1 MLLKVFPF
9 SCLPCWVFVHSWLP
23 FRLLPVLFWSLG
35 HPPLLYYLSLPSAF
49 FVRSLQPHR
58 LSTELPLIFAFPIE
72 FSSGLLFVISLVFLC
87 SQVFTSPLCRLCSTP
102 FEIRGSLPSSFRVA
116 HWKMILTPH
125 WHLWIL
131 QKWAFLLVRKFY
143 LWVTHP
149 LTFKQ
154 KNEEKKSLMHTVCI
168 FATVSSLLYSCL
180 AFPFPSSLFSS
191 GFLLIILLMSAHSSS
206 GRLSLALPAESL
218 VCCFD

>member
-1 MLLKVFPF
+1 MRFLSVLCSPIGCLLNYLLF
-9 SCLPCWVFVHSWLP
+9 LHSPL
-23 FRLLPVLFWSLG
+23 SLVQAS
-35 HPPLLYYLSLPSAF
+35 YLSF
-49 FVRSLQPHR
+49 
-58 LSTELPLIFAFPIE
+58 
-72 FSSGLLFVISLVFLC
+72 LLFFFGFSLFSGFYVTFCAGLC
-87 SQVFTSPLCRLCSTP
+87 LTP

-180 AFPFPSSLFSS
+180 AFHFPSSLFSS

-218 VCCFD
+218 VCCFDSCGESPRWQNQYIQLCNYSHKNINFTAW